1 MNEASNMGSVDA
13 KFLSTECDII
23 LLNMK
28 KVVREL
34 QFKVLIEQDQDGT
47 YVASVP
53 ELPGCYTQG
62 KTLEIARKRIK
73 EAIELVLESD
83 KDIKEEKIESP
94 QSPSNFFG
102 VEEVTIQS
110 YV

>member
-1 MNEASNMGSVDA
+1 MA
-13 KFLSTECDII
+13 KTV
-23 LLNMK
+23 K
-28 KVVREL
+28 KL
-34 QFKVLIEQDQDGT
+34 QFKVLIEQDEDGV

-62 KTLEIARKRIK
+62 KTLEKVRERIK

-83 KDIKEEKIESP
+83 K
-94 QSPSNFFG
+94 G
-102 VEEVTIQS
+102 VT

>member
-1 MNEASNMGSVDA
+1 MSS
-13 KFLSTECDII
+13 
-23 LLNMK
+23 MK
-28 KVVREL
+28 KVVKEL
-34 QFKVLIEQDQDGT
+34 QFKVLIEQDDDKM

-62 KTLEIARKRIK
+62 KTLEEVRKRIK

-83 KDIKEEKIESP
+83 KDLKEEKIESP
-94 QSPSNFFG
+94 QSSSHFFG